1 MKKLFTSHKGSS
13 MWKIVKAKR
22 ESPGEKKPFEE
33 IKFETT
39 PVHGIYKTDKT
50 GRRFLVAIQPISDR
64 RDSEGIFQ
72 VTPTSTTPNISSDQL
87 SSTNIQGSESLPAE
101 QVAAGYSYL
110 RDQLE
115 VQYSEILNRW
125 MFKDELEKRY
135 IQPVKCD
142 GQAVHLFRLDNPA
155 IYVVVVIEQVGKS
168 EVPSLRP
175 KVPKDHKG
183 INEDLWC
190 RNYLNGAFRKMKDEE
205 AAKARQEMAEKRHDA
220 WCETGDQPYLKIQRY
235 LQSSISFTTPFA
247 N

>member
-1 MKKLFTSHKGSS
+1 MKKLFTSYKVSS
-13 MWKIVKAKR
+13 MWNIFKAKKK
-22 ESPGEKKPFEE
+22 SPGEKKPFEE

-50 GRRFLVAIQPISDR
+50 GRRFLVAIQPIISR

-72 VTPTSTTPNISSDQL
+72 VVPTSASPNISSDQP
-87 SSTNIQGSESLPAE
+87 SSTNSEASESLPVE

-115 VQYSEILNRW
+115 VQYT
-125 MFKDELEKRY
+125 
-135 IQPVKCD
+135 
-142 GQAVHLFRLDNPA
+142 VHLFRLDNPA
-155 IYVVVVIEQVGKS
+155 IYVVVAKENLGKS
-168 EVPSLRP
+168 GLPSLRP
-175 KVPKDHKG
+175 KAPKDHKG
-183 INEDLWC
+183 INEDLWY
-190 RNYLNGAFRKMKDEE
+190 RNYHNGAFRKMEDDE

-235 LQSSISFTTPFA
+235 LQSTISFTTPFA

>member
-1 MKKLFTSHKGSS
+1 MERLQSKEE
-13 MWKIVKAKR
+13 V
-22 ESPGEKKPFEE
+22 PGEKKPVEA

-50 GRRFLVAIQPISDR
+50 GRRFLVAIQPISNR

-72 VTPTSTTPNISSDQL
+72 VAPTSTSPNVSSDQP
-87 SSTNIQGSESLPAE
+87 SSTNSEASESLPAE

-135 IQPVKCD
+135 IRPVECD
-142 GQAVHLFRLDNPA
+142 GQAIHLFRLDNPA
-155 IYVVVVIEQVGKS
+155 IYVVVVIEKVGRSGK
-168 EVPSLRP
+168 PSLRP
-175 KVPKDHKG
+175 KAPRDHKG

-190 RNYLNGAFRKMKDEE
+190 RNYLDDVFRKMEDEE
-205 AAKARQEMAEKRHDA
+205 AANARQEMAEKRHDA

-235 LQSSISFTTPFA
+235 LQRAISFAAPFA

>member
-1 MKKLFTSHKGSS
+1 MKKLFTSHKVSS
-13 MWKIVKAKR
+13 MGNIFKSKKK
-22 ESPGEKKPFEE
+22 SPEEKEPFEV

-39 PVHGIYKTDKT
+39 PVHGMYKTDKT

-72 VTPTSTTPNISSDQL
+72 VAPTSTSPGISYDQP
-87 SSTNIQGSESLPAE
+87 SSTNSEASESLSGE
-101 QVAAGYSYL
+101 RVAAGYSYL

-115 VQYSEILNRW
+115 VQYSGILNRW

-135 IQPVKCD
+135 IRPVECD

-155 IYVVVVIEQVGKS
+155 IFVVVVIEKVGKS
-168 EVPSLRP
+168 GVPSLRP
-175 KVPKDHKG
+175 KAPKGHKG

-190 RNYLNGAFRKMKDEE
+190 RNYLNGAFRKMEDEE
-205 AAKARQEMAEKRHDA
+205 AAKARQEMAEKGRDA
-220 WCETGDQPYLKIQRY
+220 WCETGDQPYMKIQRY
-235 LQSSISFTTPFA
+235 MQSTITFTTPFA

>member
-1 MKKLFTSHKGSS
+1 MKNLFSSYKGSS
-13 MWKIVKAKR
+13 MWNIIKAKKK
-22 ESPGEKKPFEE
+22 SPGEKKPFEE

-39 PVHGIYKTDKT
+39 PVHGIYNTDKA
-50 GRRFLVAIQPISDR
+50 GRRFLVAIQPISNR

-72 VTPTSTTPNISSDQL
+72 DAPTSTSPNIFSDQP
-87 SSTNIQGSESLPAE
+87 SFTNSEGSESL
-101 QVAAGYSYL
+101 AAGYSYL

-125 MFKDELEKRY
+125 MFKEELEKRY
-135 IQPVKCD
+135 IQPVKC
-142 GQAVHLFRLDNPA
+142 GGKAAHLFRLDNPA
-155 IYVVVVIEQVGKS
+155 IYVVVVTEKMGKS
-168 EVPSLRP
+168 GVPSLRP
-175 KVPKDHKG
+175 KAHKDHKG

-235 LQSSISFTTPFA
+235 LQSTISFTTPFA